1 MAEVVLAAE
10 VGRPTGSRAVR
21 RLRREGKIPAVIYG
35 HGTDPLPV
43 AIVAREL
50 RVALNS
56 EAGANQLL
64 SLDTGSGTYLALA
77 REMQRHPVAQTVTH
91 VDFVIVRRDEVISA
105 DVPIVLVG
113 EAIEVHHGDGLVDQQ
128 MFTLA
133 INALPTAIPSAIE
146 ADISELIIGG
156 QVRVSDLALPT
167 GVTTDIDPETRGRH
181 RAAAASHRR
190 RRERPKARA
199 KRVPRQPPVASR
211 PGTRRPRRAAK
222 RARPCAAP
230 LPGPSAGGPRR
241 TCWSSGWETPERNSP
256 GACTTPGPTPSSCWP
271 QRHGAS
277 LRAEKGVQARAA
289 VVTMAGQRVVLAVP
303 TTYMNES
310 GSSVRTLATRF
321 GIDEPTSIVI
331 VHDELDLP
339 PGTVRLKA
347 GGGLAGH
354 NGLRSVQSH
363 LHSSDFLRVRI
374 GVGKPPSA
382 AQGASH
388 VLRRPPRRCVSSW
401 RASVETAADAVER
414 IAADGMDAAMQ
425 WCHSLPT

>member
-50 RVALNS
+50 RIALNS

-91 VDFVIVRRDEVISA
+91 VDFIIVRRDEVIAA

-113 EAIEVHHGDGLVDQQ
+113 EAIEVQHGDGLVEQQ

-146 ADISELIIGG
+146 ADISALDHRRAGAG
-156 QVRVSDLALPT
+156 LRALACRPASRPT
-167 GVTTDIDPETRGRH
+167 STPRPRSPSGSRRGSR
-181 RAAAASHRR
+181 SRR
-190 RRERPKARA
+190 RRAKARA
-199 KRVPRQPPVASR
+199 RKVPRPAPAPRVE
-211 PGTRRPRRAAK
+211 TRRPRRAAK

-230 LPGPSAGGPRR
+230 LPGPSTGGRRR
-241 TCWSSGWETPERNSP
+241 TCSSSGWATPDRNSP
-256 GACTTPGPTPSSCWP
+256 GACTTRGPTRSSCWP

-289 VVTMAGQRVVLAVP
+289 VVTLAGRRVALAVP
-303 TTYMNES
+303 TTYMNDS
-310 GSSVRTLATRF
+310 GSSVRSLATRF
-321 GIDEPTSIVI
+321 GIDEPASIVI

-388 VLRRPPRRCVSSW
+388 VLRRPPKAVRELLAAVGPDGGGRR
-401 RASVETAADAVER
+401 RAHCR
-414 IAADGMDAAMQ
+414 
-425 WCHSLPT
+425 